1 VRGARAFAQTL
12 GLSLV
17 VYVLALAC
25 HEVMHLIALYAM
37 GGQGTLIVRPWRFSF
52 LPITIDAF
60 HAQPAQPLAFL
71 PHVAFDF
78 AGPALALALLGL
90 LTLAVRDRLARIA
103 LVANLLVLVFY
114 AIIEPL
120 DVVLDAAGVDLRFLL
135 WAEFNYGVP
144 LLVLLVAAAYAAR
157 SPRDEEREVRRA
169 AWKPPRLGPVEHIH
183 GEAGVRE
190 G

>member
-1 VRGARAFAQTL
+1 MRGARAFGQTF
-12 GLSLV
+12 GLSIVIYV
-17 VYVLALAC
+17 VALAC
-25 HEVMHLIALYAM
+25 HEVMHLVTLYAM
-37 GGQGTLIVRPWRFSF
+37 GFQGTLIVRPWRFSF
-52 LPITIDAF
+52 VPITIDAF

-71 PHVAFDF
+71 PHIAFDL

-114 AIIEPL
+114 AVIEPL

-144 LLVLLVAAAYAAR
+144 LLILLGAAAYAAR
-157 SPRDEEREVRRA
+157 SPRDEERELRQA
-169 AWKPPRLGPVEHIH
+169 TWKPPRLGPVEHVQ
-183 GEAGVRE
+183 GEAGAGE